1 MFGPKTKPVHQP
13 HVADFSDEAVKRA
26 LTGEWLTLALA
37 RFASTTVIKAFD
49 DGRRPEPAGQGVVH
63 FPYGMDRMLRAELIL
78 YSDPEAK
85 PRIGVASFD
94 SMRKDATTDS
104 GVEQVTMVVRVSDPH
119 GTFKEALHRAFL
131 HSAASAE
138 RFVHVNFR
146 REKLDPDAFIP
157 GLIEKNY
164 GAYHDLTEA
173 QVSRQT
179 LLPNAPRWGW
189 SWSAER

>member
-1 MFGPKTKPVHQP
+1 MLSTEVFDPALSAPKSQ
-13 HVADFSDEAVKRA
+13 
-26 LTGEWLTLALA
+26 
-37 RFASTTVIKAFD
+37 I
-49 DGRRPEPAGQGVVH
+49 
-63 FPYGMDRMLRAELIL
+63 LRC
-78 YSDPEAK
+78 
-85 PRIGVASFD
+85 
-94 SMRKDATTDS
+94 
-104 GVEQVTMVVRVSDPH
+104 DPH